1 MQKNCLKLVINM
13 NKIFSILILF
23 FCLILCGCSNVI
35 YDKSGA
41 LVYEVQTSITQIV
54 EKVEG
59 ACVGITALTSANS
72 QSLGSGVIFKRE
84 ENRYYFLTNY
94 HVISEAIDDSNST
107 YKVYVGSNTNSI
119 EAHILY
125 DNNNEAVKSS
135 SKDLAVLYFDSD
147 SDYQTID
154 ISSYLESHV
163 IKGEEVIAI
172 GCPISLD
179 NYNLVSTGVVSL
191 EEYSISNNGGN
202 VNVIQHTSTINPG
215 NSGGALFNLKGELIG
230 INFRGT
236 TAVKE
241 GESYVVV
248 SGIYYAIAI
257 SSVKEF
263 LNDYELI

>member
-59 ACVGITALTSANS
+59 ACVGITALTSSNS

-147 SDYQTID
+147 SDYQIID
-154 ISSYLESHV
+154 LSSQLESHV
-163 IKGEEVIAI
+163 VKGEDVIAI

-179 NYNLVSTGVVSL
+179 NYNLVSTGVASL
-191 EEYSISNNGGN
+191 EEYSISNNGGS
-202 VNVIQHTSTINPG
+202 VNVIQHTSPINPG

-241 GESYVVV
+241 GETYVAV

-263 LNDYELI
+263 LNGYDLI

>member
-59 ACVGITALTSANS
+59 ACVGITALTSSNS